1 MNHSGG
7 LAIYIDDIFFT
18 WKHGQE
24 KLKVFLKDL
33 DKFHPTLKFTNNSS
47 EENVAFLDLKVR
59 LKQGKIEMDLD
70 VKSTD
75 RHYCMENH
83 IFLSKTPWK
92 DGFSKK
98 NCAGIWPFLYYWERF
113 FFFPKIWSY
122 PFDGKWKM
130 ISLKKICTNIFSSN
144 VLKRWSF
151 KKNCAGIWSC
161 MFLYYLERWYFF
173 PKNLIFFLWAK
184 NERWSFTRNTWKN
197 DFLYICTGA
206 TNLILCLPLSPS
218 PAKKN
223 PKKAKMILSHK
234 NTPKVIHILDRY
246 PKNSFHNSLYF
257 YGDLYR
263 RFHILIS
270 SEKNQEP

>member
-1 MNHSGG
+1 MLNPRTDITAWKTIFSFPRRPEKMVFQKKIALEYG
-7 LAIYIDDIFFT
+7 LSCII
-18 WKHGQE
+18 G
-24 KLKVFLKDL
+24 KD
-33 DKFHPTLKFTNNSS
+33 
-47 EENVAFLDLKVR
+47 
-59 LKQGKIEMDLD
+59 
-70 VKSTD
+70 
-75 RHYCMENH
+75 
-83 IFLSKTPWK
+83 
-92 DGFSKK
+92 
-98 NCAGIWPFLYYWERF
+98 F
-113 FFFPKIWSY
+113 FFLKIWSY
-122 PFDGKWKM
+122 PLDGKWKM
-130 ISLKKICTNIFSSN
+130 ISLKKICTNMIFSSN

>member
-7 LAIYIDDIFFT
+7 LAIYNIDDIFFT

-75 RHYCMENH
+75 RHYCTENH

-98 NCAGIWPFLYYWERF
+98 KSRWNMAFLVLLGKYF
-113 FFFPKIWSY
+113 LPKIWSY
-122 PFDGKWKM
+122 PLDGKWKM
-130 ISLKKICTNIFSSN
+130 ISLKKIRTNMIFSSN
-144 VLKRWSF
+144 VLKRWS

-161 MFLYYLERWYFF
+161 MFLYYLERSYFF
-173 PKNLIFFLWAK
+173 PKNLIFFLWVK
-184 NERWSFTRNTWKN
+184 NERWSLTRNTWKN
-197 DFLYICTGA
+197 DFLYICTDA
-206 TNLILCLPLSPS
+206 TNLILCPPPPPLP
-218 PAKKN
+218 KRN
-223 PKKAKMILSHK
+223 PKKQRRSYLTK
-234 NTPKVIHILDRY
+234 IHLRW
-246 PKNSFHNSLYF
+246 FTF
-257 YGDLYR
+257 
-263 RFHILIS
+263 
-270 SEKNQEP
+270 